1 MLAAF
6 NAAVKTGIHAV
17 EDGLHAVEHVIG
29 DLTGLQLGPEP
40 VTKVM
45 TELELEDGHPIKHF
59 VVICMENHS
68 FDNLF
73 GWWAK
78 NKRHVN
84 GIPPGA
90 HNVDSKTGKI
100 WYAKPNATYVQEFD
114 PDHETAATTQQI
126 YGMAAL
132 DSCKPMGAPSM
143 SGFVDQAIATDVLG
157 LNDNDPKLISP
168 DLAAET
174 VMSGYTPSQIPIFCK
189 LAEEFA
195 LFDAWHAGIPG
206 PTFPNRVFLASATSN
221 GMSHNDNGE
230 FVGGL
235 PQPSLFK
242 MFENKGLSSK
252 NYYGQIPTGL
262 IFDDFRGL
270 VAEDTLHLRPG
281 FHTGNMAE
289 FKADAEA
296 GKLPHF
302 SWIDPIFVQ
311 APGFLA
317 DDMHPPH
324 DVARGEALIKEI
336 YETLRAS
343 PQWEET
349 ALLITFDEHGGFYD
363 HVVPPT
369 NVPCP
374 DKASA
379 DNAEFKFDRLG
390 LRVPTLLISAHT
402 PKGVVYHDPITPAP
416 EKFAQFHTSKFD
428 HSSLV
433 HSMNDMFNL
442 DVELNERAQWSGSF
456 AKMFTKAARTDCP
469 VALPDAPVITEQA
482 ERYDEKSQWTSVIKT
497 VQGLF

>member
-1 MLAAF
+1 MF
-6 NAAVKTGIHAV
+6 KKFGESIKRGVNNVGSTIQ
-17 EDGLHAVEHVIG
+17 
-29 DLTGLQLGPEP
+29 DLTGLELGPDGP
-40 VTKVM
+40 THHH
-45 TELELEDGHPIKHF
+45 GHPIKYF

-68 FDNLF
+68 FDNLL
-73 GWWAK
+73 GWWAQ
-78 NKRHVN
+78 NKPDVN
-84 GIPPGA
+84 GIPEGA

-100 WYAKPNATYVQEFD
+100 WPAKPNAEYVQEFD
-114 PDHETAATTQQI
+114 PDHETYSTTMQI
-126 YGMAAL
+126 YGMSSI
-132 DSCKPMGAPSM
+132 DSCKPLNAPTMG
-143 SGFVDQAIATDVLG
+143 GFVDQAILTG
-157 LNDNDPKLISP
+157 IMGMNCNDPTKVTP
-168 DLAAET
+168 DQAADT
-174 VMSGYTPSQIPIFCK
+174 AMSGYAPEQIPVFCK

-195 LFDAWHAGIPG
+195 VFDAWYAGVPG

-242 MFENKGLSSK
+242 MFADKKLSTK

-262 IFDDFRGL
+262 IFDDFRGM
-270 VAEDTLHLRPG
+270 VAEDTLRLRPG

-289 FKADAEA
+289 FRQDCKN
-296 GKLPHF
+296 GTLPNF

-324 DVARGEALIKEI
+324 NLARGEALLKEI
-336 YETLRAS
+336 YESIRAS

-363 HVVPPT
+363 HVAPPT

-390 LRVPTLLISAHT
+390 VRVPTLLISAHT
-402 PKGVVYHDPITPAP
+402 PRGAVYHDPTTPAP
-416 EKFAQFHTSKFD
+416 AKFKNFTPSKYD
-428 HSSLV
+428 HGSLV
-433 HSMNDMFNL
+433 HSMNDMFRL
-442 DVELNERAQWSGSF
+442 GVDMNERAQWSGSF
-456 AKMFTKAARTDCP
+456 AMTFTSKARTDCP
-469 VALPDAPVITEQA
+469 LVLPNAPFIAPHE
-482 ERYDEKSQWTSVIKT
+482 EKYDEKSQWNSVFGAVK
-497 VQGLF
+497 GLF